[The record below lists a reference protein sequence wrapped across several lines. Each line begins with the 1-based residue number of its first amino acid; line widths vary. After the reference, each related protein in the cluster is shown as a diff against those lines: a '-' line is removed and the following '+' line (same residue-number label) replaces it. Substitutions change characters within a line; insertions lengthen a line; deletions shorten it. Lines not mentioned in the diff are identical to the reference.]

1 MKELV
6 LVKQTEFEGAELD
19 CYVDPTQQDKGN
31 FWATREQI
39 GRLLEYENPRK
50 AIKDIH
56 ERHRERLDK
65 FSTVVKLPY
74 PVRGAQN
81 DTPLTNQ
88 QDTTIYNFKGLLEIC
103 RYSNQPKANAVMDW
117 LWEVAD
123 EIRRTGAYS
132 LKKKRAVTKKKPAP
146 SLKSIMDACEII
158 YDLALHCENNND
170 VQKVLAMDEVFKRSV
185 GDSALEMAHFNLKCQ
200 DNYGEELSLEFK
212 HPELEL
218 LRSINKR
225 IQADFNS
232 SEYLNLIELW
242 KCEGQR

>member
-88 QDTTIYNFKGLLEIC
+88 QDTTIYNFKGLLDTPIS
-103 RYSNQPKANAVMDW
+103 RKLMQ
-117 LWEVAD
+117 LW
-123 EIRRTGAYS
+123 IGYGRLPTKLGAQELTLS
-132 LKKKRAVTKKKPAP
+132 RKR
-146 SLKSIMDACEII
+146 E
-158 YDLALHCENNND
+158 
-170 VQKVLAMDEVFKRSV
+170 R
-185 GDSALEMAHFNLKCQ
+185 
-200 DNYGEELSLEFK
+200 
-212 HPELEL
+212 
-218 LRSINKR
+218 
-225 IQADFNS
+225 
-232 SEYLNLIELW
+232 
-242 KCEGQR
+242 